1 VTCGLVSR
9 QYAVT
14 TAQAAEERLV
24 LEHLALVGYHV
35 SEVLHRVPPS
45 VSRDDLASAGSFALV
60 LAARAYDAESGV
72 PFARYA
78 ALRIKGAIL
87 DELRAIDWAS
97 RGARRRAREYAS
109 AGERLRSALGR
120 QPTREELATAMGT
133 DVAGVEEARLDAE
146 RRVLRL
152 DAPGSVL
159 ADFLPDPAATPE
171 DQTLANE
178 RVHWLRAAVETLP
191 ERLRL
196 VVAGLYLEDRSIA
209 DLAAELEV
217 TESRISQLRT
227 EALGLLRDGMNASL
241 DPDLVPVAERPG
253 GVAERRRRAYF
264 AAVAARAAMPGT
276 SHASAGDIPQPR
288 PEADVEIRER
298 TSSA

>member
-1 VTCGLVSR
+1 MSS
-9 QYAVT
+9 
-14 TAQAAEERLV
+14 AQVAEEQLV
-24 LEHLALVGYHV
+24 RDHLPLVGYHV

-45 VSRDDLASAGSFALV
+45 VTRDELVSAGSLALV
-60 LAARAYDAESGV
+60 LAARSYDAQSGV

-87 DELRAIDWAS
+87 DELRSIDWAS
-97 RGARRRAREYAS
+97 RGARRRAREYTSAS
-109 AGERLRSALGR
+109 DRLRASLGR
-120 QPTREELATAMGT
+120 QPEREEIAAAMGT
-133 DVAGVEEARLDAE
+133 DTAGVEEARLDAE

-159 ADFLPDPAATPE
+159 ADVLPDPAASPE
-171 DQTLANE
+171 ELALGSE

-191 ERLRL
+191 DRLRL
-196 VVAGLYLEDRSIA
+196 VVVGLYLQDRSIA
-209 DLAAELEV
+209 DLAAELGV

-241 DPDLVPVAERPG
+241 DPDLVPTAQRPQ

-264 AAVAARAAMPGT
+264 AAVAARAAMPA
-276 SHASAGDIPQPR
+276 ASTAPVVDVPQQRGLVEAADLLRCPR
-288 PEADVEIRER
+288 A
-298 TSSA
+298 TA